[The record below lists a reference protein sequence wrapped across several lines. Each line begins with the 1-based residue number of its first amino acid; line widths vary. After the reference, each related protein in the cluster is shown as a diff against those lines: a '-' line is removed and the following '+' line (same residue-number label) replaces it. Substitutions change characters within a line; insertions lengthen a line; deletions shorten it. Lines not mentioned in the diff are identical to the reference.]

1 MTDHEYDLIVI
12 GAGSGGVR
20 AARMSASY
28 GAKVAI
34 VEKQYL
40 GGTCV
45 NVGCVP
51 KKLFVYASHFSEDFQ
66 NSVRF
71 GWSEGNSE
79 FDWPTLL
86 RNKNSEIARLNDIYK
101 NLLDNA
107 GVDRFEGT
115 AEIIDAHNVK
125 VGRKEISSQKIL
137 IATGGQPVRPKFRG
151 SEHVI
156 TSDDAFYLE
165 SLPPRCLIIGGGYIA
180 VEFAGIFNGLG
191 VQTKLSY
198 RGDLFL
204 RDFDIDIRN
213 TVKDELLK
221 KGVDLKFES
230 EVECIQKHPGVGFKV
245 NFLSGEVL
253 ETDLILCAIGRVP
266 AVGDMGL
273 QNLDLVRTSN
283 GAIVVDEHFRTKE
296 KSVFALGDVTDRYQ
310 LTPVAIEEAMCFAS
324 TQFGGKTKLMSYDNI
339 PTAIFCQPNA
349 ATVGLTEAQA
359 RAKYEDIEIYIE
371 QFRPMRHTISGS
383 DEKYM
388 MKLIVD
394 RPSDK
399 ILGVHM
405 VGADAGEI
413 IQGLAVAMKMG
424 VTKSVFDDTVGIH
437 PTTAEEFVTMRNVAR
452 N

>member
-101 NLLDNA
+101 NLLDDA

-115 AEIIDAHNVK
+115 AEIIDANNVK
-125 VGRKEISSQKIL
+125 VGQKEISSQKIL
-137 IATGGQPVRPKFRG
+137 IATGGRPVRPKFRG

-230 EVECIQKHPGVGFKV
+230 EVESIQKHPGVGFKV
-245 NFLSGEVL
+245 KFVSGEVL
-253 ETDLILCAIGRVP
+253 ETDLILSAIGRVP

-310 LTPVAIEEAMCFAS
+310 LTPVAIEEAMCFSS
-324 TQFGGKTKLMSYDNI
+324 TQFGGETKLMSYDNI

-359 RAKYEDIEIYIE
+359 RAKYKDIEIYIE

>member
-28 GAKVAI
+28 GARVAI

-165 SLPPRCLIIGGGYIA
+165 SLPTRCLIIGGGYIA

-324 TQFGGKTKLMSYDNI
+324 TQFGGETKLMSYDNI

>member
-20 AARMSASY
+20 AARMSASF

-66 NSVRF
+66 NSIRF
-71 GWSEGNSE
+71 GWSEADSE

-86 RNKNSEIARLNDIYK
+86 RNKNSEIERLNDIYK
-101 NLLDNA
+101 NLLDSA
-107 GVDRFEGT
+107 GVDQFYGT

-125 VGRKEISSQKIL
+125 VAHREISSQRIL
-137 IATGGQPVRPKFRG
+137 IATGGRPVRPKFPG

-156 TSDDAFYLE
+156 TSDDAFFLE

-204 RDFDIDIRN
+204 RDFDTDIRN
-213 TVKDELLK
+213 TVKEELLK

-230 EVECIQKHPGVGFKV
+230 EIESVQKKPGFGFKV
-245 NFLSGEVL
+245 KFLSGEVL
-253 ETDLILCAIGRVP
+253 ETDLILSAIGRVP
-266 AVGDMGL
+266 AVADMGL
-273 QNLDLVRTSN
+273 ENLDLVRTSN
-283 GAIVVDEHFRTKE
+283 GAVVVDEHFRTKE

-310 LTPVAIEEAMCFAS
+310 LTPVAIEEAMCFSS
-324 TQFGGKTKLMSYDNI
+324 TQFGGVAKLMSYDNI

-359 RAKYEDIEIYIE
+359 RDKYNDIEIYIE
-371 QFRPMRHTISGS
+371 RFRPMKHTVSGS

-394 RPSDK
+394 KPSDK

-437 PTTAEEFVTMRNVAR
+437 PTTAEEFVTMRNVSR